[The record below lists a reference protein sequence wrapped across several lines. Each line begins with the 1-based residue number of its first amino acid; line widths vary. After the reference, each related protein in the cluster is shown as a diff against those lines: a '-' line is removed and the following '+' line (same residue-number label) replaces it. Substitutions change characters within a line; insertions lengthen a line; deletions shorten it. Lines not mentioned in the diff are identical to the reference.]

1 MNYGAET
8 IVYIFQKWGSETEA
22 APSFLKQC
30 NYIYST
36 CLLEEVWFFM
46 YKINIS
52 WGCNSV
58 FWRIFDKYEV
68 IWAEFEV
75 INDEKSNNF
84 LVYFPD
90 VSLSSNY
97 W

>member
-1 MNYGAET
+1 
-8 IVYIFQKWGSETEA
+8 
-22 APSFLKQC
+22 
-30 NYIYST
+30 
-36 CLLEEVWFFM
+36 M

-52 WGCNSV
+52 WGCKSV
-58 FWRIFDKYEV
+58 FWRIFDKYEI
-68 IWAEFEV
+68 IWVEFEV
-75 INDEKSNNF
+75 INDEKSNNL